1 MNGMET
7 TIIKVSRKTLE
18 MLRFYRD
25 KLGAHSYDEVIQVL
39 LKEYRRLID
48 QYFGV
53 DKSRISSFTEEDRLE
68 DRKI

>member
-1 MNGMET
+1 
-7 TIIKVSRKTLE
+7 